1 MQVQTKARTW
11 SVVDL
16 EQLHSSSSLDH
27 LVYVSD
33 SFLPLLLVF
42 VFASFFVCARS
53 TCTLL

>member
-1 MQVQTKARTW
+1 MRVQTKARTW